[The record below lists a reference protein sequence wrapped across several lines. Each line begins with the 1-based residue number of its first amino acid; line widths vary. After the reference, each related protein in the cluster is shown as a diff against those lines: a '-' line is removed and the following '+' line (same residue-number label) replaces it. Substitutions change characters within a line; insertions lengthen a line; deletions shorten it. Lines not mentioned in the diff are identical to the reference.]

1 MDNKIRCV
9 TYVPKYS
16 AGKDALR
23 DLEIGIEHGVVGCG
37 SKVFN
42 ASSPGDYVVINATKN
57 KIKYVVIGVL
67 CEKLE
72 SCNKWVIEGGKD
84 WSYNWTYRP
93 LTNIFIYDNL
103 TKTEIHQYA
112 EANSLKVNNLFNS
125 RLCSKKLKP
134 LVDILITK
142 FTV

>member
-1 MDNKIRCV
+1 MDTKIRCV

-16 AGKDALR
+16 AGKSALR

-42 ASSPGDYVVINATKN
+42 SSNSGDYVIINATKN

-67 CEKLE
+67 IDKIDSCER
-72 SCNKWVIEGGKD
+72 WAIEGGRT
-84 WSYNWTYRP
+84 WPYNWTYRP
-93 LTNIFIYDNL
+93 LTNRFIYDNL

-112 EANSLKVNNLFNS
+112 EANSLNANNLFNS
-125 RLCSKKLKP
+125 RFCSKKMRP
-134 LVDILITK
+134 LVDILINK
-142 FTV
+142 FR